1 VTSAFDPTAASP
13 LARESLSLQAY
24 YRLRSDLMG
33 GRYHPGEKMKLRDLA
48 TELGVSPTP
57 VREALARLV
66 SDMAVVQL
74 DHRSVRVPH
83 IDVDRF
89 NEICVLRAEIEG
101 RAAERA
107 AERATP
113 ADVDRLEAVHT
124 RLTELKNAREIKE
137 SLVENQR
144 FHAMLCALADLPLHY
159 RFAETLWLQIGP
171 LMNALLVCRP
181 TNLPRR
187 HPHRAILDGL
197 RAGDGTVARRGVEED
212 IRINAEPLL
221 TYLRDPS
228 AFDLEAADGRVGPAA
243 SGRRTAWID

>member
-1 VTSAFDPTAASP
+1 MSLLSDRPADAP
-13 LARESLSLQAY
+13 LARESLSYQAY
-24 YRLRSDLMG
+24 HRLRRDLMG
-33 GRYHPGEKMKLRDLA
+33 GRYNPGEKLKLRDIA
-48 TELGVSPTP
+48 EELGVSPTP

-83 IDVDRF
+83 IDVERF
-89 NEICVLRAEIEG
+89 NEICLLRAEMEG

-113 ADVDRLEAVHT
+113 AAVDELEAIHA
-124 RLTELKNAREIKE
+124 RLTALKNGREIKA

-144 FHAMLCALADLPLHY
+144 FHSALCALADLPLHY

-187 HPHRAILDGL
+187 HPHRTILDGL
-197 RAGDGTVARRGVEED
+197 RAGDGATARRGVEED
-212 IRINAEPLL
+212 VRINAEPLL
-221 TYLRDPS
+221 AYLRDPG
-228 AFDLEAADGRVGPAA
+228 AFDLGAAPDGEQARPAA
-243 SGRRTAWID
+243 PHELVS